1 MGCARPTLRQIYN
14 TVLLSLLV
22 VSIVLLVWFRRSER
36 LSNEIISV
44 VEAASSV
51 GLLNVTGVGELPE
64 SAEAAY
70 LSHLSR
76 CYNLTEEN
84 YNDCNG

>member
-1 MGCARPTLRQIYN
+1 MGSRRPTLKQIYN
-14 TVLLSLLV
+14 TVLLLLLV
-22 VSIVLLVWFRRSER
+22 VSIVLLVWYRNSA
-36 LSNEIISV
+36 IST
-44 VEAASSV
+44 ELISAAEV
-51 GLLNVTGVGELPE
+51 ATKLVLLNTSVIGELPE

-70 LSHLSR
+70 LSHLNR

>member
-1 MGCARPTLRQIYN
+1 MGCTRPTLRQIYN

-22 VSIVLLVWFRRSER
+22 VSIVLLVWYRRSVRISE
-36 LSNEIISV
+36 EIISV

-51 GLLNVTGVGELPE
+51 GLLNVTVGELPE